1 MLLSKLESNL
11 LLKFKLTNFLQIEWL
26 GYSLKPVYSDL
37 QFLSTPLVF
46 FYWKN
51 LLSTFHTI
59 LMKLETITKRN
70 KKKQIENPLCKSG
83 ISQVCTKYWSR
94 LTFLINIS
102 LHSSKAWGRLT
113 LIETNLDHSDFSF
126 FSGPLFSSRKR
137 PIVLGTFT
145 CSSKKNYRSVILAAK
160 DTLESFDWSKSFS
173 KAQE

>member
-26 GYSLKPVYSDL
+26 GYSLKPVYSYF
-37 QFLSTPLVF
+37 QFLSTSLVF
-46 FYWKN
+46 LYWKT

-70 KKKQIENPLCKSG
+70 NKKQLENPLCKSG
-83 ISQVCTKYWSR
+83 ISQVCTKYWSW

-126 FSGPLFSSRKR
+126 FSGPLFLLHKDFYEYQLVAFGIDDNFF
-137 PIVLGTFT
+137 PPN
-145 CSSKKNYRSVILAAK
+145 KAK
-160 DTLESFDWSKSFS
+160 F
-173 KAQE
+173 A